1 MGNASSGQFNRQSDG
16 SGAGPQHQLYLVK
29 TELLAADSDVGN
41 TGPPLTPGAEDVTSS
56 TGLGQQQPMEPH
68 HHTLVAMALEHHH
81 ATYLQPGSPSFFPFL
96 SSPPQHQRNFQTSSH
111 LSEASPGGG
120 SSGGGTGGGVSS
132 SGGGGSP
139 PPHGDSTTTP
149 TSASLSVSEVG
160 STGQAA
166 PDSSHP
172 GGGRCEDDTPA
183 SDTTASAGDAATPTS
198 ASGGTANSASGG
210 TDNKSGGT
218 TTGSA
223 ANGVGEEQRSS
234 DAGSVNTANTKPPF
248 SYVALIAMAIA
259 QSPHRRATLSE
270 IYAYITSRFPYFERN
285 KKGWQNSIR
294 HNLSLNECFVKVP
307 REGGDRKGNYWTLD
321 PQYEDMFENGNFRR
335 RRRMKRPFRGG
346 LGAVAAPAVP
356 YGAAAAY
363 HPHHAHHHHHHHHQH
378 LVAAHHAHPHH
389 QHPGQHPLH
398 GHQPHHQPHHQQHP
412 GHAHAGLAVHPQ
424 LLGAAAR
431 SLFGPSALQAA
442 AAAAGGGGVGGGGVA
457 VGGGAVPPPAYPH
470 YARYE
475 HSWSLTQST
484 GAAGAVPSMSVSVTP
499 GYGSPPQL
507 CHQPGS
513 SAPTA
518 PTVVAAR
525 ASVAPG
531 GGVSHGAF
539 SPLQAQL
546 QHHQVQNMQLQAAV
560 NGYSQLGSTLV
571 GSPGGSFTPS
581 PGGGGGGSGGGGGGD
596 GSPGGGNRLGAA
608 VTTAQDTR
616 YSYWAATA
624 DGVTLKE
631 EPAATISFDF
641 TSARPKCYM

>member
-1 MGNASSGQFNRQSDG
+1 
-16 SGAGPQHQLYLVK
+16 
-29 TELLAADSDVGN
+29 
-41 TGPPLTPGAEDVTSS
+41 
-56 TGLGQQQPMEPH
+56 
-68 HHTLVAMALEHHH
+68 MALEHHH

-96 SSPPQHQRNFQTSSH
+96 SSPPQHQRNFH
-111 LSEASPGGG
+111 L
-120 SSGGGTGGGVSS
+120 
-132 SGGGGSP
+132 
-139 PPHGDSTTTP
+139 STTTP

-172 GGGRCEDDTPA
+172 GGGHCEDDTPA
-183 SDTTASAGDAATPTS
+183 SETTTSAGDAATPTS

-218 TTGSA
+218 TTASA

-234 DAGSVNTANTKPPF
+234 DAGSASTANTKPPF

-335 RRRMKRPFRGG
+335 RRRMKRPFRPPPTHTTPGTSTG
-346 LGAVAAPAVP
+346 PTSISE
-356 YGAAAAY
+356 
-363 HPHHAHHHHHHHHQH
+363 HATT
-378 LVAAHHAHPHH
+378 
-389 QHPGQHPLH
+389 
-398 GHQPHHQPHHQQHP
+398 QPVSKRRP
-412 GHAHAGLAVHPQ
+412 
-424 LLGAAAR
+424 R
-431 SLFGPSALQAA
+431 LFGCLRSRCSAPRCRLT
-442 AAAAGGGGVGGGGVA
+442 GSP
-457 VGGGAVPPPAYPH
+457 GAL
-470 YARYE
+470 RC
-475 HSWSLTQST
+475 SWSLTQST
-484 GAAGAVPSMSVSVTP
+484 GAAGAVPSMSVSVAP

-507 CHQPGS
+507 CHQAVS

-560 NGYSQLGSTLV
+560 NGYSQLGSTL
-571 GSPGGSFTPS
+571 
-581 PGGGGGGSGGGGGGD
+581 
-596 GSPGGGNRLGAA
+596 
-608 VTTAQDTR
+608 
-616 YSYWAATA
+616 
-624 DGVTLKE
+624 GVYEDK
-631 EPAATISFDF
+631 
-641 TSARPKCYM
+641 Y